1 MADRVELIV
10 QLTGNQQAISSLRE
24 MQQLVN
30 SLNTKKVQLKLD
42 AAEIDRQLADKKR
55 MLQELT
61 ARRHEIKLSGGD
73 VTQVSKEIDKL
84 KDEISELTRQKKH
97 IAIDARLNTEALS
110 QGNAELRDMER
121 NANTVAD
128 AIRGIGSALSTVGG
142 LSSTI
147 GSIFGQMASLAG
159 GDMMNTVVRTLTGY
173 GTILATQGL
182 GTASSRFDTF
192 RTFPRVME
200 VMGYSVDQTDAAV
213 KRLEQSVLGLP
224 TSLNDIIDMARDFI
238 LLTNDLD
245 RGVDLATSINNLFV
259 AGGADSEQVRIGLK
273 QFRDLLSKGSLMD
286 REWDSLARTLG
297 VSLRFIA
304 SEAGYA
310 EEQFGEFR
318 TALKSGEI
326 GVEEFLD
333 AVVRAGSSGRVKSV
347 LEEMK
352 DTLTATLTNLRTA
365 FANLGATVLTEFD
378 DLLSRETGGGLPDT
392 ILSISN
398 AIKQQLI
405 PAVREWIAINSD
417 RLFAIFDWIRSFDW
431 GALLRGI
438 ADNVLYVVEKLLAFA
453 DAIGHENII
462 WFFSHGTQW
471 AMMARQFQILGAA
484 LSSLGGIVS
493 TVGAAIGGLK
503 TAMAGISAAG
513 GLAAVG
519 SAAAP
524 YIAVAGAVSIGIG
537 LIADGYK
544 RGTAAAKEYTDTV
557 RESLEATDLNVAHSK
572 AIVETVDGVISSTTA
587 AYDEVERKAIAAK
600 TLAQEIIS
608 LGAAGDTS
616 MLAQKVAEL
625 SALFPDIKVEL
636 DEVTGRLT
644 LNGKA
649 AAEAAEGYAEY
660 ITATEQAAIAA
671 EAIRELMEE
680 KLNIEVQIELN
691 EAQIGELEEKLE
703 AIRAKNREGKQV
715 NIFESIDYQKTVKAA
730 EEDLQSLRTE
740 TDELHAAAERVDAE
754 IGAWTGRLNDAT
766 AAADANVGAIEKIQE
781 SVDGTSS
788 TLDALRAKYAEL
800 QEAARESF
808 ASQIQGFGEL
818 EQVATEKIG
827 NMIDAQ
833 DKNAEYIGT
842 YSDNLRTLLDYI
854 EEQGENLSPNVARM
868 LSEAVGEGLSGAG
881 SVAAIAEAIEADDE
895 SFKKLAAAYEKE
907 FLAAAEAADLTAA
920 IQTVASAFTE
930 AYDQIIKEGSL
941 FGENGLTI
949 FSETDLE
956 NIKQEAST
964 VVQALQDGINEI
976 FAGGED
982 AAQGITLF
990 SEDTIKAMI
999 TPMYEALANEDTG
1012 LTASFIALK
1021 EIMVSLYDE
1030 TVPELIEAFEEL
1042 LEAVEELREA
1052 VEELTEAIEDL
1063 IDAIEELISVLKD
1076 AKKEID
1082 RWRVSIERLTD
1093 VINAAIPVI
1102 QSMTGEVEA
1111 FTAAVNEAIDAVNSL
1126 ASATAGL
1133 GDMSV
1138 SVPSGGGGSSFN
1150 THTSGNRAVPYS
1162 TGGPV
1167 YLARGGSLW
1176 IPRGTDTVPAMLTPG
1191 EFVLRR
1197 KAVQK
1202 LGVPFLNMLNKLDI
1216 PRAIDALMSRVVL
1229 PSGMNYVTYDNRRTY
1244 DNHATV
1250 NQNIY
1255 TNNPDYAYRR
1265 ASRWAHGL

>member
-61 ARRHEIKLSGGD
+61 ARRHDIKLSGGD
-73 VTQVSKEIDKL
+73 VTQVSKDIDKL

-128 AIRGIGSALSTVGG
+128 AIKGIGSALSTVGG

-159 GDMMNTVVRTLTGY
+159 GNMMNTVVRTLTGY

-318 TALKSGEI
+318 AALKSGEI

-378 DLLSRETGGGLPDT
+378 NLLSRKTGGGLPDT

-417 RLFAIFDWIRSFDW
+417 RLFAVFDWIRSFDW
-431 GALLRGI
+431 GSLLRGI

-453 DAIGHENII
+453 DAIGHENIV

-484 LSSLGGIVS
+484 LSALGGIVS
-493 TVGAAIGGLK
+493 TVGTALGGLK
-503 TAMAGISAAG
+503 TVMEGISAAG

-524 YIAVAGAVSIGIG
+524 YLAVAGAVSIGIG
-537 LIADGYK
+537 LIIDGYK
-544 RGTAAAKEYTDTV
+544 RGTAAAKEYTDAARTA
-557 RESLEATDLNVAHSK
+557 LEGTELSVANSK
-572 AIVETVDGVISSTTA
+572 ALVESIDQIITSQATSFDVLEKKATTA
-587 AYDEVERKAIAAK
+587 KA
-600 TLAQEIIS
+600 LAQEIIA
-608 LGAAGDTS
+608 LGAAGDTAG
-616 MLAQKVAEL
+616 LAKSVAEL
-625 SALFPDIKVEL
+625 QALFPDIKVEL

-644 LNGKA
+644 LNGRA
-649 AAEAAEGYAEY
+649 AAEAAAGYIEY
-660 ITATEQAAIAA
+660 VTATEKAQIAA
-671 EAIRELMEE
+671 KSIQELLEE
-680 KLNIEVQIELN
+680 EMHIEVQIEANDQKIAELKEQLAGVR
-691 EAQIGELEEKLE
+691 EAGSGQH
-703 AIRAKNREGKQV
+703 V
-715 NIFESIDYQKTVKAA
+715 NIFESIEYQKAVKELQDEIAELEGQNDSMRDALERAGIETGIWTEKMQAATDAARDNAGAVEAITQAA
-730 EEDLQSLRTE
+730 E
-740 TDELHAAAERVDAE
+740 A
-754 IGAWTGRLNDAT
+754 TGS
-766 AAADANVGAIEKIQE
+766 E
-781 SVDGTSS
+781 
-788 TLDALRAKYAEL
+788 LDALEAKYEEL
-800 QEAARESF
+800 KKVAHESF
-808 ASQIQGFGEL
+808 EAQIKGFGEL
-818 EQVATEKIG
+818 EQAATEKIG
-827 NMIDAQ
+827 SMTEAQ
-833 DKNAEYIGT
+833 NKNAEYIGT

-854 EEQGENLSPNVARM
+854 EEQGESLSPNVARM
-868 LSEAVGEGLSGAG
+868 LSEAVSEGLSGAG
-881 SVAAIAEAIEADDE
+881 SVAAIAEAIEADDD

-920 IQTVASAFTE
+920 IQTVAESFTE
-930 AYDQIIKEGSL
+930 AYDQLIKEGSL

-949 FSETDLE
+949 FSETDIE

-1063 IDAIEELISVLKD
+1063 IDAIEELIAVLKD
-1076 AKKEID
+1076 AKKETD
-1082 RWRVSIERLTD
+1082 GWRTSIERLID
-1093 VINAAIPVI
+1093 VINEAIPVV
-1102 QSMTGEVEA
+1102 QSLTGE
-1111 FTAAVNEAIDAVNSL
+1111 IDAFRASVSAAIAEVNAL
-1126 ASATAGL
+1126 AAAIASL

-1138 SVPSGGGGSSFN
+1138 SVPSAGGGGSGFN

-1167 YLARGGSLW
+1167 YLAGGGSLW
-1176 IPRGTDTVPAMLTPG
+1176 IPKGTDTVPAMLTPG

-1202 LGVPFLNMLNKLDI
+1202 VGLPFLNMLNRLDI

-1229 PSGMNYVTYDNRRTY
+1229 PSGMNYVTYDNRRSY

-1250 NQNIY
+1250 NQHIY

-1265 ASRWAHGL
+1265 ASRWAHAL